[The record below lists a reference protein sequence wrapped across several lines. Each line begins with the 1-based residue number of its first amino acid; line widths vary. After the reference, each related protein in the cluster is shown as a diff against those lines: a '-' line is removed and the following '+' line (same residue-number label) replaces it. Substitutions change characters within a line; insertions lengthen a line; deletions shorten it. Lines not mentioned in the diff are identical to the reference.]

1 MKRWILPFC
10 FIYISNTYCQS
21 EQSII
26 INGLQNTVEVV
37 RDRWGINHIY
47 AKNEHDLFFTQGYCA
62 AKDRL
67 FQFEM
72 WRRQATGSLAE
83 IMGES
88 QLKRDIGARL
98 FAYKGD
104 LDRELNHY
112 HSNGKSIVHAF
123 VDGINTYIRSVM
135 NDSSLLP
142 IEFKLLG
149 IKPGLWTPAVVISRH
164 QGIRSNVEQELNIA
178 RAVAKVGEKKVKD
191 LMWFHPRQPN
201 LTIDPS
207 IQTNLLF
214 DDILAPYIAVGK
226 ELEFKKEHIIPEKS
240 PEGSNN
246 WIISGSK
253 TESGMPILAN
263 DPHRK
268 ISSPSL
274 RYIVHLVAPGWDVIG
289 GGEPTI
295 PGVSIGHNSFGAW
308 GLTIFETDAEDLYV
322 YDLNPK
328 NQLQYKYGN
337 GWKTMTSIK
346 EIIKI
351 KNRKDSSVT
360 LYFTQ
365 HGPVTYIDK
374 KHHKAYA
381 VRCAWLEPGGAP
393 YLASLRMDQSKSWDE
408 FRNACAYNH
417 IPGENMI
424 WADKKGNIGWQA
436 VGITPIRTT
445 HSGMVPVPGNGK
457 YEWNGFLPIKE
468 RPHLLNPPKGFWS
481 TANQHVTP
489 DDYTHMETISF
500 TWADDF
506 RGDRINEVIDRN
518 KKFNIE
524 ESIALQ
530 SDYTSLPARA
540 WVPMITGLHFQDAL
554 TEKAKNLL
562 IDWDLKMDK
571 NSNAAGI
578 YAMFEREVTAEA
590 KKNFIPSEIADYIP
604 LQMTTILKWMYK
616 PELIFGENAMDKK
629 EAFLKN
635 CFASAIKK
643 LRTNLGDD
651 INQWQYGQPK
661 YKHVLIRHPMSGLV
675 NDSLRKIMDA
685 GPVARGGY
693 GLTTAVTGNTDN
705 QTFGASFR
713 FITDLADWD
722 KAIMTNTPGQSGDP
736 SSPFYKNLFELWVNN
751 QYFPTYYSR
760 KKILNNA
767 VMKTEMK
774 STVTQKKN

>member
-1 MKRWILPFC
+1 
-10 FIYISNTYCQS
+10 
-21 EQSII
+21 
-26 INGLQNTVEVV
+26 
-37 RDRWGINHIY
+37 
-47 AKNEHDLFFTQGYCA
+47 
-62 AKDRL
+62 
-67 FQFEM
+67 
-72 WRRQATGSLAE
+72 
-83 IMGES
+83 
-88 QLKRDIGARL
+88 
-98 FAYKGD
+98 
-104 LDRELNHY
+104 
-112 HSNGKSIVHAF
+112 
-123 VDGINTYIRSVM
+123 RSVM
-135 NDSSLLP
+135 NDTSLLP
-142 IEFKLLG
+142 VEFKLLG
-149 IKPGLWTPAVVISRH
+149 IKPGLWTPSVVISRH
-164 QGIRSNVEQELNIA
+164 QGIRSNVEQELNLG
-178 RAVAKVGEKKVKD
+178 RAVSKVGVKKVKE
-191 LMWFHPRQPN
+191 LMWFHPKQPD

-214 DDILAPYIAVGK
+214 DDILAPYLAVSK
-226 ELEFKKEHIIPEKS
+226 ELEFKKDHIHKEKA

-268 ISSPSL
+268 ISNPSL

-295 PGVSIGHNSFGAW
+295 PGVSIGHNAFGAW

-328 NQLQYKYGN
+328 NQLQYRYAN
-337 GWKTMTSIK
+337 GWKTMTSTK
-346 EIIKI
+346 EIIKV
-351 KNRKDSSVT
+351 KNKKDTTVT
-360 LYFTQ
+360 LYYTQ

-374 KHHKAYA
+374 KHNKAYA

-393 YLASLRMDQSKSWDE
+393 YLASLRMDQSKTWDE
-408 FRNACAYNH
+408 FRDACSFNH

-457 YEWNGFLPIKE
+457 FEWNGFLPIKE
-468 RPHLLNPPKGFWS
+468 RPHLLNPSKGFWS

-489 DDYTHMETISF
+489 NDYPRIETIGY

-506 RGDRINEVIDRN
+506 RGDRINEVLEGN
-518 KKFNIE
+518 KKNTID

-540 WVPMITGLHFQDAL
+540 WVPMITGLRFQDPL
-554 TEKAKNLL
+554 TEKAKNMLN
-562 IDWDLKMDK
+562 DWDLKMDK
-571 NSNAAGI
+571 NSIPAGI
-578 YAMFEREVTAEA
+578 YAMFEREVIAEA
-590 KKNFIPSEIADYIP
+590 KKKFIPAEISDYIN
-604 LQMTTILKWMYK
+604 LQMTTLISWMYK

-629 EAFLKN
+629 EVFLRN
-635 CFASAIKK
+635 CFNAAIKK
-643 LRTNLGDD
+643 LKTNLGED
-651 INQWQYGQPK
+651 ISQWQYGQPK
-661 YKHVLIRHPMSGLV
+661 FKHVWIRHPLSSLV
-675 NDSLRKIMDA
+675 NDSLKNILDA

-713 FITDLADWD
+713 IVVDVADWD
-722 KAIMTNTPGQSGDP
+722 KAVMTNTPGQSGDP
-736 SSPFYKNLFELWVNN
+736 SSPFYKNLFELWASN
-751 QYFPTYYSR
+751 QYFPAYYSR

-767 VMKTEMK
+767 FSKTQMKPLP
-774 STVTQKKN
+774 KK